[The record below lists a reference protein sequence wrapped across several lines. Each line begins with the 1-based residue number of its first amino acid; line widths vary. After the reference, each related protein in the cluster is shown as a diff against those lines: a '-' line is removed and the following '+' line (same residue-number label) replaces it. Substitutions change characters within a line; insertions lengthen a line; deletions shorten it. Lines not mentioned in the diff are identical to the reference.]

1 MKTLLFWTI
10 EVLYKNSWQKPTK
23 NTKIKLERMD
33 EVRSYT
39 QCIIKEKW
47 TSLRITNLSQKDSNF
62 RILIAFVPNCIWVV
76 MFRELSGVCVEV
88 HLHWNTYTCRYI
100 NKSMK
105 KCKFIS
111 KYYNIHVVNMWCFF
125 WWQKNPLFINRTLK
139 MYWNIL
145 NPMICIRNGRKI
157 FSGISLL

>member
-1 MKTLLFWTI
+1 MKTLLLWTI
-10 EVLYKNSWQKPTK
+10 EVLNKNSWQKPTK
-23 NTKIKLERMD
+23 NAKIKLERMD

-39 QCIIKEKW
+39 QCIVKEKW

-62 RILIAFVPNCIWVV
+62 RILIAFAPNCIWVV

-100 NKSMK
+100 NKSME

-111 KYYNIHVVNMWCFF
+111 KYYNIHVVNMCFF
-125 WWQKNPLFINRTLK
+125 LWQKNPLNLSIGLLK
-139 MYWNIL
+139 
-145 NPMICIRNGRKI
+145 CIEI
-157 FSGISLL
+157 F

>member
-76 MFRELSGVCVEV
+76 MFRELSRVCVEV

-125 WWQKNPLFINRTLK
+125 LVTKNPLI
-139 MYWNIL
+139 YQ
-145 NPMICIRNGRKI
+145 
-157 FSGISLL
+157 

>member
-62 RILIAFVPNCIWVV
+62 RILIAFAPNCIWVV
-76 MFRELSGVCVEV
+76 MFPELSGVCVEV

-111 KYYNIHVVNMWCFF
+111 KYYNIHVVNMWWFF
-125 WWQKNPLFINRTLK
+125 FGDKKP
-139 MYWNIL
+139 
-145 NPMICIRNGRKI
+145 P
-157 FSGISLL
+157 

>member
-23 NTKIKLERMD
+23 NAKIKLERMD

-39 QCIIKEKW
+39 QCIVKEKW

-62 RILIAFVPNCIWVV
+62 RILIAFAPNCIWVV
-76 MFRELSGVCVEV
+76 MFRELSRVCVEV

-100 NKSMK
+100 NKPMK
-105 KCKFIS
+105 
-111 KYYNIHVVNMWCFF
+111 NVNLLLSIIMYMSIIYVF
-125 WWQKNPLFINRTLK
+125 WWQKTLNLSIGLCK
-139 MYWNIL
+139 
-145 NPMICIRNGRKI
+145 CIEI
-157 FSGISLL
+157 F